1 MDECVRRRAL
11 GVGGKSPQRSERW
24 AGCVRHGAERRDI
37 GALYSRYIAIIFI
50 YVRAEDI
57 QGVCGWASGKI
68 LGGAT
73 ATDGGQPFNALTFL
87 TMTNFARNKNLRK
100 ICGGQYC
107 QIALKTPENCAVLPF
122 FRAFFANYPLY
133 IVDLLKT
140 LIQDIVFT
148 FLT

>member
-11 GVGGKSPQRSERW
+11 GVGGKSPRRSERW

-50 YVRAEDI
+50 YVRAETFKAFAAG
-57 QGVCGWASGKI
+57 QAEKSWA
-68 LGGAT
+68 GAT
-73 ATDGGQPFNALTFL
+73 ATDGGQTFNALTFL
-87 TMTNFARNKNLRK
+87 TMTNFGRNKNLREN
-100 ICGGQYC
+100 CGGQYC

-140 LIQDIVFT
+140 FIQDIVFT